1 MEKPTESDAVMT
13 ESDVEILE
21 MYLDDALS
29 DQDLAAVAKR
39 LADEPVMAAELER
52 LRGERDLRRQ
62 LFASME
68 PTDAAVERLLGRVD
82 ESIRRRT
89 WWERQL
95 KWGRWATAAA
105 ACVVF
110 GFTAGYL
117 GRSTSPQ
124 QGTGIAVNPTAP
136 VEQVADSGEHGQINF
151 VGRVAGPAQVQLTDD
166 SGKVVAVQHF
176 ESMDKAKEFANDI
189 QAWQERQQQMRN
201 GNVIMTGGK
210 F

>member
-1 MEKPTESDAVMT
+1 MT
-13 ESDVEILE
+13 EADLEILE

-29 DQDLAAVAKR
+29 DRDLAAVAKR
-39 LADEPVMAAELER
+39 IAEEPVMAAELER
-52 LRGERDLRRQ
+52 LRGEREMRRQ
-62 LFASME
+62 IWLAME

-95 KWGRWATAAA
+95 KWGRWAGAAA

-117 GRSTSPQ
+117 GRSTESPV
-124 QGTGIAVNPTAP
+124 APTS
-136 VEQVADSGEHGQINF
+136 VAQNEDHGQINF

-166 SGKVVAVQHF
+166 SGRVVAVQHF
-176 ESMDKAKEFANDI
+176 ESVDKAKEFANDI

-201 GNVIMTGGK
+201 GNVIMTRGK